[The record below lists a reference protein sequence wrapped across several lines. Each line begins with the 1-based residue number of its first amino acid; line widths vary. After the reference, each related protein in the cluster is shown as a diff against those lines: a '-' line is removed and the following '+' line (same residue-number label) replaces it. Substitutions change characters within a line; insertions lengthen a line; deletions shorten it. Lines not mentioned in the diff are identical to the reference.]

1 MAERRDQSHGWCS
14 LRLRFDQRELALLR
28 ASERVRGAALAHQ
41 ARPNVLR
48 EAINLAKLGSK
59 LTRTTP
65 GANLTLEEPDVN
77 MLVEA
82 VRFAIGEV
90 QWAAGMRDAE
100 DSPRRQ
106 AVLDGFSELSE
117 QGMWRS
123 FGVIRDLEALAD
135 RLRQALTASTHRA

>member
-1 MAERRDQSHGWCS
+1 VAERRDPSHGWCS
-14 LRLRFDQRELALLR
+14 LRLRFEERDLALLR
-28 ASERVRGAALAHQ
+28 GSERVRGAALAQQ
-41 ARPNVLR
+41 ARPSVLR

-59 LTRTTP
+59 LARITP
-65 GANLTLEEPDVN
+65 GASVTLEEPEVN
-77 MLVEA
+77 LLVEA
-82 VRFAIGEV
+82 VRFATGEL
-90 QWAAGMRDAE
+90 QWAAGTRDAE

-106 AVLDGFSELSE
+106 AVLDAFTELSA